1 MNKLKPII
9 DKIAAA
15 TIVARDATQYW
26 FSRMAR
32 LWIFA
37 FAASLFFSALVFFFA
52 PLPKARYY
60 LEFPNAISGKMIGEV
75 RYAPFHFSLEK
86 SALSLCREILVGPA
100 NYLSSDLLS
109 KDTRIRS
116 VLVRGRTLYVDL
128 SSDLVLGEPSGG
140 SFRDSL
146 EIFRKTIKKNL
157 PGLGNV
163 ILTVDGFVPYADNSE
178 EKPR

>member
-1 MNKLKPII
+1 MNKLKPIM
-9 DKIAAA
+9 DKISAA
-15 TIVARDATQYW
+15 TVVARDATRYW

-32 LWIFA
+32 LWVFA
-37 FAASLFFSALVFFFA
+37 FAASLLISALAFLFA

-60 LEFPNAISGKMIGEV
+60 LEFPHAMNGRMIGEI
-75 RYAPFHFSLEK
+75 RYAPYHFGLEK

-100 NYLSSDLLS
+100 NYLSTDLLS
-109 KDTRIRS
+109 KDTKIRS

-128 SSDLVLGEPSGG
+128 SSDLVFGQPSGG
-140 SFRDSL
+140 SFRQSL